1 MGLIRKLLLAGGLA
15 IALTVAGIGGAA
27 SVRPALAHDPPAA
40 VEDTPFA
47 SPQGTENGLPHF
59 LDALEHSQNTN
70 ALVRN
75 PTCSAH
81 FGPDGIHP
89 PGNP

>member
-1 MGLIRKLLLAGGLA
+1 MGLIRRLALAMGLA
-15 IALTVAGIGGAA
+15 TAMTVVGIGSATF
-27 SVRPALAHDPPAA
+27 VTPAFAHDPPAA
-40 VEDTPFA
+40 VGDTPFA

-59 LDALEHSQNTN
+59 LDALEHSQNAN
-70 ALVRN
+70 ALLRN
-75 PTCSAH
+75 PTCGAH